1 MLQVMLCAI
10 CMMSAALLYYDFV
23 IIPRQN
29 RELVEDLK
37 SHFPEVFPPGG
48 GSPTQKEEQAGREP
62 EVSAVDLRFLQSQYP
77 DVRGWLTIPESGIDY
92 PVLQSSPEEP
102 EYYLRRDYQG
112 NYDINGSL
120 FLQADCILGESGNL
134 TIYGHNMNSGAMF
147 GNLDQYS
154 SYEYWKAHPRVF
166 FQTPEGMEEYRIAA
180 VLKADVS
187 MFDFQRTSFQS
198 PQELEAYVQQAKEV
212 ALFETGVDGML
223 EVNHKQSVEK
233 IQRAK
238 LAIQEMIEEEDKVT
252 VPKLMQKTG
261 LSRGF
266 FYKNPEVRK
275 AVDRALQL
283 QAGMVDKRRKIL
295 DMAMDNRILQ
305 LEQQVAKLK
314 RENETLRKEN
324 EAMRKALNKRDLNL
338 IKNF

>member
-62 EVSAVDLRFLQSQYP
+62 YP
-77 DVRGWLTIPESGIDY
+77 DVRGWLTIQESGIDY
-92 PVLQSSPEEP
+92 PVLQSNAEDP

-154 SYEYWKAHPRVF
+154 SYEYWR
-166 FQTPEGMEEYRIAA
+166 
-180 VLKADVS
+180 S
-187 MFDFQRTSFQS
+187 
-198 PQELEAYVQQAKEV
+198 
-212 ALFETGVDGML
+212 TG
-223 EVNHKQSVEK
+223 
-233 IQRAK
+233 
-238 LAIQEMIEEEDKVT
+238 
-252 VPKLMQKTG
+252 
-261 LSRGF
+261 
-266 FYKNPEVRK
+266 
-275 AVDRALQL
+275 
-283 QAGMVDKRRKIL
+283 
-295 DMAMDNRILQ
+295 
-305 LEQQVAKLK
+305 
-314 RENETLRKEN
+314 
-324 EAMRKALNKRDLNL
+324 
-338 IKNF
+338 